1 MIAIGYPKNGVPQ
14 ETVARAQLTELA
26 CPVADQVSGEA
37 KANLR

>member
-14 ETVARAQLTELA
+14 ETVAAQLTELA